1 MIVIAT
7 LVACIVGM
15 VGGIALMLWYDAAE
29 RARDIRAQ
37 EEAVAAVDQEWA
49 ERDADGAAFCR
60 WAASQY
66 KGGAR

>member
-7 LVACIVGM
+7 LVACIVGLAA
-15 VGGIALMLWYDAAE
+15 GIALMLWFDASE

-37 EEAVAAVDQEWA
+37 EEAEAAVEREWA
-49 ERDADGAAFCR
+49 ERDADAAAFCR

-66 KGGAR
+66 RGAK